1 MISGTS
7 VTVPA
12 RADNYETEKSLVH
25 LAVKD
30 IKPDWRKPWL
40 NIGLVCLK
48 QETTYLASWIGTFHF
63 FIRTHPFPSPAH
75 HPTMEGYPT

>member
-30 IKPDWRKPWL
+30 IKPD
-40 NIGLVCLK
+40 
-48 QETTYLASWIGTFHF
+48 
-63 FIRTHPFPSPAH
+63 
-75 HPTMEGYPT
+75 